1 MTADLYR
8 DAAPWISGRQLA
20 NLGAMMP
27 TKPQPPKTTQQILS
41 EILQGNLSKSP
52 ELAAKQ
58 GRLLEMLKN
67 ELKVKLSR
75 GSTDS
80 PQAPK
85 TKATSPTSEA
95 SLDPYPYEP
104 GKKIPCLTG
113 WLERSA
119 RPFKMPKRAS
129 ISVS

>member
-1 MTADLYR
+1 MAKNPE
-8 DAAPWISGRQLA
+8 AS
-20 NLGAMMP
+20 
-27 TKPQPPKTTQQILS
+27 KILS
-41 EILQGNLSKSP
+41 EMLQGNLTKDP

-58 GRLLEMLKN
+58 GRLLDMLKD
-67 ELKVKLSR
+67 ELKVKLSG

-80 PQAPK
+80 PQAPT

-104 GKKIPCLTG
+104 GKKILCLTP

-119 RPFKMPKRAS
+119 RNSSQLATFSIPKPDLDS
-129 ISVS
+129 EEKILV